1 MLRTPITLI
10 TGPLGSG
17 KTTLLRHIL
26 AVQPGKIAIVM
37 NEFGEIAIDTKVIEG
52 KNVRI
57 AELGGGCVCC
67 SLLGEFEAAV
77 NEIIEKI
84 APDRIVVETTGLAEP
99 EALVFNIQETLPQ
112 CRLDGV
118 VSVIDADMLIRFP
131 ELGHTTRLQ
140 IEGADIL
147 LLNKIDLID
156 PRQIEPL
163 ETKLREIN
171 PTATIIRTERCGIDP
186 ELLFGIGRSPREIRS
201 RVMMPWAMRDISRG
215 ERKIAPPEHR
225 HQSEFEAFAFTSGK
239 IFSRDCFEAFAN
251 GLSASL
257 VRAKGFIRFADGAQ
271 LFNFVTGRW
280 ELEPFESD
288 RTEVVFIGRNIAMEK
303 ETILRALDEC
313 TVKNDEASNDE
324 CRRNDYARMTKDS
337 RSDSAARF
345 RSSSFGVDS
354 SFDIRISS
362 FSPCLTITSKNSE
375 LPISPLKRRGATCQN
390 CLATLRTRRRM

>member
-1 MLRTPITLI
+1 MQLRTPITLI

-26 AVQPGKIAIVM
+26 ATRPAKIAIVM

-84 APDRIVVETTGLAEP
+84 APERIGVETTGLAEP
-99 EALVFNIQETLPQ
+99 EALVFNIQEALSQ

-147 LLNKIDLID
+147 LLNKIDLVEEG
-156 PRQIEPL
+156 QIEPL

-171 PTATIIRTERCGIDP
+171 PSAAIIRAERCRIDP
-186 ELLFGIGRSPREIRS
+186 ELLFGIGREK
-201 RVMMPWAMRDISRG
+201 
-215 ERKIAPPEHR
+215 KIARPEHE
-225 HQSEFEAFAFTSGK
+225 HQPEFESFTFSSDK
-239 IFSRDCFEAFAN
+239 TFSRDCFERFADALPAN
-251 GLSASL
+251 
-257 VRAKGFIRFADGAQ
+257 VIRAKGFVRFSDGAQ
-271 LFNFVTGRW
+271 LFNFVAGRW
-280 ELEPFESD
+280 ELEPFEAH
-288 RTEVVFIGRNIAMEK
+288 RTELVFIGK
-303 ETILRALDEC
+303 E
-313 TVKNDEASNDE
+313 
-324 CRRNDYARMTKDS
+324 
-337 RSDSAARF
+337 
-345 RSSSFGVDS
+345 
-354 SFDIRISS
+354 ISS
-362 FSPCLTITSKNSE
+362 AKTAITDALTK
-375 LPISPLKRRGATCQN
+375 CQK
-390 CLATLRTRRRM
+390 A

>member
-1 MLRTPITLI
+1 MTPRTPITLI

-84 APDRIVVETTGLAEP
+84 APERIVVETTGLAEP
-99 EALVFNIQETLPQ
+99 EALVFNIQEALPQ

-147 LLNKIDLID
+147 LLNKIDLVE
-156 PRQIEPL
+156 PGQIKPL

-171 PTATIIRTERCGIDP
+171 STAAIVRTEHCGIDP
-186 ELLFGIGRSPREIRS
+186 ELLFGIGR
-201 RVMMPWAMRDISRG
+201 
-215 ERKIAPPEHR
+215 ERKIATAKPGSPIPAENTP
-225 HQSEFEAFAFTSGK
+225 A
-239 IFSRDCFEAFAN
+239 
-251 GLSASL
+251 SA
-257 VRAKGFIRFADGAQ
+257 
-271 LFNFVTGRW
+271 
-280 ELEPFESD
+280 
-288 RTEVVFIGRNIAMEK
+288 
-303 ETILRALDEC
+303 
-313 TVKNDEASNDE
+313 
-324 CRRNDYARMTKDS
+324 
-337 RSDSAARF
+337 
-345 RSSSFGVDS
+345 
-354 SFDIRISS
+354 
-362 FSPCLTITSKNSE
+362 
-375 LPISPLKRRGATCQN
+375 
-390 CLATLRTRRRM
+390 

>member
-26 AVQPGKIAIVM
+26 AMQPGKIAIVM
-37 NEFGEIAIDTKVIEG
+37 NEFGEIAIDTRVIEG

-84 APDRIVVETTGLAEP
+84 APERIVVETTGLAEP
-99 EALVFNIQETLPQ
+99 EALVFNIQEALPQ

-147 LLNKIDLID
+147 LLNKIDLVE
-156 PRQIEPL
+156 PSRIEPL
-163 ETKLREIN
+163 ETKLRENN
-171 PTATIIRTERCGIDP
+171 PTATIVRTERCRIDP
-186 ELLFGIGRSPREIRS
+186 ELLFGIGR
-201 RVMMPWAMRDISRG
+201 
-215 ERKIAPPEHR
+215 ERKIAPAEPGSPIPATTHK
-225 HQSEFEAFAFTSGK
+225 HQPEFESFAFTSDK
-239 IFSRDCFEAFAN
+239 IFSRDCFEGFAN
-251 GLSASL
+251 GLPASV
-257 VRAKGFIRFADGAQ
+257 VRAKGFIRFAEGAQ
-271 LFNFVTGRW
+271 LFNFVAGRW

-288 RTEVVFIGRNIAMEK
+288 RTELVFIGKKIAAEK
-303 ETILRALDEC
+303 EVILSALRKC
-313 TVKNDEASNDE
+313 EA
-324 CRRNDYARMTKDS
+324 Y
-337 RSDSAARF
+337 
-345 RSSSFGVDS
+345 
-354 SFDIRISS
+354 
-362 FSPCLTITSKNSE
+362 
-375 LPISPLKRRGATCQN
+375 
-390 CLATLRTRRRM
+390 

>member
-1 MLRTPITLI
+1 
-10 TGPLGSG
+10 
-17 KTTLLRHIL
+17 
-26 AVQPGKIAIVM
+26 M

-84 APDRIVVETTGLAEP
+84 APERIVVETTGLAEP
-99 EALVFNIQETLPQ
+99 EALVFNIQEALPQ

-147 LLNKIDLID
+147 LLNKIDLIE
-156 PRQIEPL
+156 PAQVEPL

-171 PTATIIRTERCGIDP
+171 PTAAIVRTERCSIDP

-201 RVMMPWAMRDISRG
+201 RVIMPSAMSDISPG

-225 HQSEFEAFAFTSGK
+225 HQPEFESFAFTSSK
-239 IFSRDCFEAFAN
+239 IFARDCFEGFVN
-251 GLSASL
+251 GLPASV

-271 LFNFVTGRW
+271 LFNFVAGRW
-280 ELEPFESD
+280 ELEPFEFD
-288 RTEVVFIGRNIAMEK
+288 RTELVFIGRKIGAGRE
-303 ETILRALDEC
+303 AL
-313 TVKNDEASNDE
+313 V
-324 CRRNDYARMTKDS
+324 
-337 RSDSAARF
+337 SA
-345 RSSSFGVDS
+345 
-354 SFDIRISS
+354 
-362 FSPCLTITSKNSE
+362 
-375 LPISPLKRRGATCQN
+375 LKKCEV
-390 CLATLRTRRRM
+390 